1 MSNYHLAHSLHSLFA
16 YAIRSKRG
24 DAMKNL
30 NAGLAA
36 VVMAAGLTALAQ
48 TQGVQSPSQ
57 AAPAAAQSTRLI
69 VVSLED
75 RKLALVENGQVTKV
89 YAVAV
94 GKPSTPSPAGEFTIE
109 RRVMN
114 PTYHHDGRTVPP
126 GPHNPVGD
134 RWMGLSKAGYG
145 IHGTNEPSSIG
156 KAASH
161 GCIRM
166 GKADIED
173 LYSRVDVGDQVEI
186 VGQPNEE
193 TARLFGAPQTAPAA
207 QSQPAMVLA
216 KANSPAPAA
225 AATAPSSGGAIA
237 AASPETISEAAT
249 TTLLRAGSVVS
260 GLVVTGIL

>member
-1 MSNYHLAHSLHSLFA
+1 
-16 YAIRSKRG
+16 
-24 DAMKNL
+24 MKSL

-36 VVMAAGLTALAQ
+36 AVVMAGLAARSATPNTQTATQ
-48 TQGVQSPSQ
+48 T
-57 AAPAAAQSTRLI
+57 APAAVQNAEVHSTITRLI

-75 RKLALVENGQVTKV
+75 RKLALVENGQVTKI

-94 GKPSTPSPAGEFTIE
+94 GKPSTPSPDGEFTIA

-134 RWMGLSKAGYG
+134 RWMGLSKSGYG
-145 IHGTNEPSSIG
+145 IHGTNEPNSIG

-173 LYSRVDVGDQVEI
+173 LYSRVDVGDRVEI
-186 VGQPNEE
+186 VGQRDDE
-193 TARLFGAPQTAPAA
+193 TARLFGAPLAAPAA
-207 QSQPAMVLA
+207 QLAMVLA
-216 KANSPAPAA
+216 KAGKPTAVPTATTSAPA
-225 AATAPSSGGAIA
+225 TT
-237 AASPETISEAAT
+237 AASPAT
-249 TTLLRAGSVVS
+249 ASDFVTSALVRTGTAVS
-260 GLVVTGIL
+260 SLVVAGIL